1 MKTVLITGASDGIG
15 KATAKLLDSKG
26 YKLYLFGRTKEKLD
40 DLTDSLNNVIKS
52 YCFDALNRDELYKAL
67 KDIKENGGVDVLV
80 NNMGANLKKQ
90 EVKDIDIDL
99 FEKMIDLNCTSH
111 LICIQELLPQMVEK
125 KKGNVINILSSC
137 CKYNNP
143 SIGSYTAS
151 KKAMEAI
158 SAILA
163 KEVKDKGIVV
173 TGIYPGGVD
182 TNFRELDR
190 PDYLNPETI
199 AKQIPLIIENED
211 GLIQE
216 IVIRPIVENNY

>member
-15 KATAKLLDSKG
+15 KASAKLLDSLG

-40 DLTDSLNNVIKS
+40 ELTNSLNNVVKS

-90 EVKDIDIDL
+90 EVKEIDIDI
-99 FEKMIDLNCTSH
+99 FEKMMNLNCTSH
-111 LICIQELLPQMVEK
+111 LICIEELLPQMIEK
-125 KKGNVINILSSC
+125 KKGNIINILSSSC
-137 CKYNNP
+137 LYNNP
-143 SIGSYTAS
+143 TMAAYTAS

-158 SAILA
+158 SATLA
-163 KEVKDKGIVV
+163 KEVKEYGVVV

-182 TNFRELDR
+182 TNFRTLDR
-190 PDYLNPETI
+190 PDYLKAETI

-216 IVIRPIVENNY
+216 IVIRPVVENNY